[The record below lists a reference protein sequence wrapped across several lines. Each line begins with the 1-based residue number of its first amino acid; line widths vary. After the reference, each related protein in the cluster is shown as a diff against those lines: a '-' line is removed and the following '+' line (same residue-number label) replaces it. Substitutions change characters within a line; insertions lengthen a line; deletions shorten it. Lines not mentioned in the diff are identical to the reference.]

1 MDIIIRVQGP
11 RSADNDLGQRTT
23 SEVHRGCRA
32 TEAPVA
38 VESGSREPS
47 EASGGRGRVEAFF
60 RPRSVAV
67 VGASEKPGKVGRV
80 VLENIVRSGFPGQVY
95 PVNPNHASVLGLP
108 CYPSVADLPETP
120 DLAVIIV
127 PAPAVREILEKCGQR
142 GVRAAVIITAGFKE
156 AGREGY
162 RREIE
167 LRETALRHGIRVLG
181 PNCLGLADTFTPL
194 NATFATR
201 APLQGKVAFMSQSGA
216 LCTAVLGWSV
226 ENHLGFSRFISLGN
240 KMDVDESD
248 VLEDLEKDANTSVI
262 AAYLEGIQD
271 GERFLEVAARVGRSK
286 PVIVLKAGVTQAGAR
301 AVSSH
306 TGTLAGSEKAYNAAF
321 RRCGALRAETVED
334 LFMLCRGFS
343 SQPPPRGP
351 RVGVITNAG
360 GPGIIASDAL
370 ERSGLVLASLSE
382 ETATALRE
390 GLPEAASVY
399 NPVDVLGD
407 AGPER
412 YRLAVRA
419 VLPDPG
425 VDALLVILTP
435 QAMTEVEETARVVA
449 EEARGAE
456 KTIFAVFMGGEESAR
471 AEEILREAGIPNFR
485 FPEEAV
491 RTLRAMREYTDY
503 LHRPRRTLVR
513 FDVDRG
519 KVRETFDAVLAQGRK
534 ELVEV
539 EAREVLAAYGLPVAR
554 TRLATSLEECIRAAR
569 EIGYPV
575 VVKIASPLILHK
587 TEVGGVV
594 VDIRDTDAL
603 INAYEA
609 VTSAARKFVPA
620 TSIWGVLVQEMLPP
634 SRELIVGMS
643 RDAQFGPLLMIGL
656 GGIYVEVL
664 GDVSFRLAPVS
675 EEEAAEMLRELKS
688 YALLK
693 GARGEKAADIDA
705 VVESILRISQLVVDF
720 PEITEMDINPL
731 RVLEE
736 GKGCLAADARIVLK
750 E

>member
-1 MDIIIRVQGP
+1 MYNYLLAV
-11 RSADNDLGQRTT
+11 LGNR
-23 SEVHRGCRA
+23 R
-32 TEAPVA
+32 
-38 VESGSREPS
+38 RERNMKTPLH
-47 EASGGRGRVEAFF
+47 AFF
-60 RPRSVAV
+60 RPSGVAV
-67 VGASEKPGKVGRV
+67 IGASEKPGKVGRV
-80 VLENIVRSGFPGQVY
+80 VLENIIKSGFPGAVY
-95 PVNPNHASVLGLP
+95 PVNPNHESVFGLP
-108 CYPSVADLPETP
+108 CYPSVSRIPETP

-127 PAPAVREILEKCGQR
+127 PAPSVVEVLEECGNS
-142 GVRAAVIITAGFKE
+142 GIPAAVIISAGFKE
-156 AGREGY
+156 SGRDGY
-162 RREIE
+162 RRETE
-167 LRETALRHGIRVLG
+167 LRETARRHGIRVLG

-201 APLQGKVAFMSQSGA
+201 SPLPGNVAFMSQSGA
-216 LCTAVLGWSV
+216 LCTAVLGWSL

-248 VLEDLEKDANTSVI
+248 VLEELETDDNTSVI
-262 AAYLEGIQD
+262 AAYLEGVKD
-271 GERFLEVAARVGRSK
+271 GERFLETAARVGRSK
-286 PVIVLKAGVTQAGAR
+286 PVVVLKAGVTQAGAR

-351 RVGVITNAG
+351 KVGVITNAG

-370 ERSGLVLASLSE
+370 ERAGLSLASFTE
-382 ETATALRE
+382 ETAKALRH

-412 YRLAVRA
+412 YRLAVSR

-456 KTIFAVFMGGEESAR
+456 KTVFAVFMGGEESSR
-471 AEEILREAGIPNFR
+471 AEEILREAGVPNFQ

-491 RTLRAMREYTDY
+491 RTLKAMREYTEY
-503 LHRPRRTLVR
+503 LARPRRTLVR

-519 KVRETFDAVLAQGRK
+519 KVRETFDSVLAQGRK

-539 EAREVLAAYGLPVAR
+539 EAREVLASYGLPVAR
-554 TRLATSLEECIRAAR
+554 TRLATNLEECIRAAR

-575 VVKIASPLILHK
+575 VLKIASPLILHK
-587 TEVGGVV
+587 TDVGGVV
-594 VDIRDTDAL
+594 VGIRDTDEL
-603 INAYEA
+603 VNAYEA

-620 TSIWGVLVQEMLPP
+620 ASIWGVLVQEMLPP

-675 EEEAAEMLRELKS
+675 EEEALEMLRELKS
-688 YALLK
+688 YGLLK
-693 GARGEKAADIDA
+693 GTRGEKAADIEA
-705 VVESILRISQLVVDF
+705 VVESILRISQMVIDF
-720 PEITEMDINPL
+720 PEIAEMDINPL

>member
-1 MDIIIRVQGP
+1 MSD
-11 RSADNDLGQRTT
+11 
-23 SEVHRGCRA
+23 RA
-32 TEAPVA
+32 PLRNGDPGKDE
-38 VESGSREPS
+38 
-47 EASGGRGRVEAFF
+47 GGRLKAFF
-60 RPRSVAV
+60 RPRALTVI
-67 VGASEKPGKVGRV
+67 GASDKPGKVGRV
-80 VLENIVRSGFPGQVY
+80 VLENILSSGFAGKVY
-95 PVNPNHASVLGLP
+95 PVNPNRESVLGLP
-108 CYPSVADLPETP
+108 CYASVSDLPETP

-127 PAPAVREILEKCGQR
+127 PAPAVRQVVEECGSR
-142 GVRAAVIITAGFKE
+142 GVPAAVIITAGFKE

-162 RREIE
+162 RRELE
-167 LRETALRHGIRVLG
+167 LRETARRHGIRILG
-181 PNCLGLADTFTPL
+181 PNCLGLADTSTPL

-201 APLQGKVAFMSQSGA
+201 APLPGKVAFMSQSGA
-216 LCTAVLGWSV
+216 LCTAVLGWSL
-226 ENHLGFSRFISLGN
+226 ENRLGFSRFISLGN
-240 KMDVDESD
+240 KMDIDECD
-248 VLEDLEKDANTSVI
+248 VLEELEKDSNTSVI
-262 AAYLEGIQD
+262 AAYLEGIAD

-306 TGTLAGSEKAYNAAF
+306 TGTLAGSEKAYAAAF

-370 ERSGLVLASLSE
+370 ERSGLLLASLSDR
-382 ETATALRE
+382 TATALRE

-407 AGPER
+407 AGPDR
-412 YRLAVRA
+412 YRLAVSR

-449 EEARGAE
+449 EEARGSE
-456 KTIFAVFMGGEESAR
+456 KTVFAVFMGGEESSR
-471 AEEILREAGIPNFR
+471 AEDILREAGIPNFR

-491 RTLRAMREYTDY
+491 RTLRAMRDYTEY
-503 LHRPRRTLVR
+503 LARPRRTMVT
-513 FDVDRG
+513 FEADRG
-519 KVRETFDAVLAQGRK
+519 KVRQTFDSVLAQGRK

-539 EAREVLAAYGLPVAR
+539 EAREVLAAYGLAVAR
-554 TRLATSLEECIRAAR
+554 TRLATNLEECIRAAR

-575 VVKIASPLILHK
+575 VLKIASPLILHK

-594 VDIRDTDAL
+594 VGIRDTDEL
-603 INAYEA
+603 VNAYEA
-609 VTSAARKFVPA
+609 VTSAARKFVPPA
-620 TSIWGVLVQEMLPP
+620 SIWGVLVQEMLPP

-656 GGIYVEVL
+656 GGIYVEIL

-688 YALLK
+688 YALLR
-693 GARGEKAADIDA
+693 GTRGEKAADVDA

-720 PEITEMDINPL
+720 PEIAEMDVNPL

>member
-1 MDIIIRVQGP
+1 M
-11 RSADNDLGQRTT
+11 
-23 SEVHRGCRA
+23 
-32 TEAPVA
+32 
-38 VESGSREPS
+38 
-47 EASGGRGRVEAFF
+47 EAFF
-60 RPRSVAV
+60 RPRAVAV

-80 VLENIVRSGFPGQVY
+80 VLENILRSGFTGKVY
-95 PVNPNHASVLGLP
+95 PVNPNHEAVLGLP
-108 CYPSVADLPETP
+108 CYASVSDLPETP

-127 PAPAVREILEKCGQR
+127 PAPAVREVVEECGTR
-142 GVRAAVIITAGFKE
+142 GVAAAVIITAGFKE
-156 AGREGY
+156 SGREGY

-167 LRETALRHGIRVLG
+167 LRETARRHGIRVLG

-201 APLQGKVAFMSQSGA
+201 APLPGNVAFMSQSGA
-216 LCTAVLGWSV
+216 LCTAVLGWSE

-248 VLEDLEKDANTSVI
+248 VLEELERDTNTAVI
-262 AAYLEGIQD
+262 AAYLEGVKD

-370 ERSGLVLASLSE
+370 ERSGLALASLSE

-412 YRLAVRA
+412 YRLAVSR

-456 KTIFAVFMGGEESAR
+456 KTVFAVFMGGEESAR

-503 LHRPRRTLVR
+503 LARPRRTLVR

-519 KVRETFDAVLAQGRK
+519 KVRETFDSVLAQGRK

-539 EAREVLAAYGLPVAR
+539 EAREVLNAYGLPVAR
-554 TRLATSLEECIRAAR
+554 TRLATNLEECIRAAR

-587 TEVGGVV
+587 TDVGGVV
-594 VDIRDTDAL
+594 VGIRDTDEL
-603 INAYEA
+603 VNAYEA

-620 TSIWGVLVQEMLPP
+620 ASIWGVLVQEMLPP

-688 YALLK
+688 YGLLK

-705 VVESILRISQLVVDF
+705 VVESILRISQLVLDF
-720 PEITEMDINPL
+720 PEIAEMDINPL

>member
-1 MDIIIRVQGP
+1 M
-11 RSADNDLGQRTT
+11 
-23 SEVHRGCRA
+23 
-32 TEAPVA
+32 
-38 VESGSREPS
+38 
-47 EASGGRGRVEAFF
+47 EAFF
-60 RPRSVAV
+60 RPRTVAV
-67 VGASEKPGKVGRV
+67 VGASEKPDKVGRV
-80 VLENIVRSGFPGQVY
+80 VLENVLRSGFPGKVY
-95 PVNPNHASVLGLP
+95 PVNPNHQTVLGLP
-108 CYPSVADLPETP
+108 CYASVSELPETP

-127 PAPAVREILEKCGQR
+127 PAPSVREVLEECGAR
-142 GVRAAVIITAGFKE
+142 GVPAAVIITAGFKE
-156 AGREGY
+156 SGREGY
-162 RREIE
+162 RRETE
-167 LRETALRHGIRVLG
+167 LRETARRHNIRVLG
-181 PNCLGLADTFTPL
+181 PNCLGLADTSTPL

-201 APLQGKVAFMSQSGA
+201 APLPGNVAFMSQSGA
-216 LCTAVLGWSV
+216 LCTAVLGWSE

-240 KMDVDESD
+240 KMDIDESD
-248 VLEDLEKDANTSVI
+248 VLEELERDANTAVI

-271 GERFLEVAARVGRSK
+271 GERFLETAARVGKSK
-286 PVIVLKAGVTQAGAR
+286 PVIILKAGVTQAGAR

-306 TGTLAGSEKAYNAAF
+306 TGTLAGSEKAYSAAF

-343 SQPPPRGP
+343 TQPPPRGP

-382 ETATALRE
+382 ETAASLRS

-399 NPVDVLGD
+399 NPIDVLGD

-412 YRLAVRA
+412 YRLAVSQ

-435 QAMTEVEETARVVA
+435 QAMTEAEETARVVA

-456 KTIFAVFMGGEESAR
+456 KTVFAVFMGGEESTR
-471 AEEILREAGIPNFR
+471 AEEILREAGIPNFQ
-485 FPEEAV
+485 FPEVAV
-491 RTLRAMREYTDY
+491 RTLKAMREYTEY
-503 LHRPRRTLVR
+503 LARPHRTLVR

-519 KVRETFDAVLAQGRK
+519 KVRQTFDSVLAHGRK

-554 TRLATSLEECIRAAR
+554 TRLATNLEECIRAAR

-603 INAYEA
+603 VNAYEA
-609 VTSAARKFVPA
+609 VTSAARKFVPEA
-620 TSIWGVLVQEMLPP
+620 SIWGVLVQEMLPP

-675 EEEAAEMLRELKS
+675 EEEAMEMLRELKS
-688 YALLK
+688 YGLLK

-705 VVESILRISQLVVDF
+705 VVESILRISQLVMDF
-720 PEITEMDINPL
+720 PEIAEMDINPL

>member
-1 MDIIIRVQGP
+1 M
-11 RSADNDLGQRTT
+11 
-23 SEVHRGCRA
+23 
-32 TEAPVA
+32 
-38 VESGSREPS
+38 
-47 EASGGRGRVEAFF
+47 EAFF

-80 VLENIVRSGFPGQVY
+80 VLENILRSGFPGRVY
-95 PVNPNHASVLGLP
+95 PVNPNHDTVLDLTCYASV
-108 CYPSVADLPETP
+108 SDLPEAP

-127 PAPAVREILEKCGQR
+127 PAPLVR
-142 GVRAAVIITAGFKE
+142 GVLEECGTRGVPAAVIITAGFKE
-156 AGREGY
+156 SGREGY

-167 LRETALRHGIRVLG
+167 LRETARRYGIRVLG
-181 PNCLGLADTFTPL
+181 PNCLGLADTSTPL

-201 APLQGKVAFMSQSGA
+201 APLPGNVAFMSQSGA
-216 LCTAVLGWSV
+216 LCTAVLGWSE

-248 VLEDLEKDANTSVI
+248 VLEELEKDANTSVI
-262 AAYLEGIQD
+262 AAYLEGVQD
-271 GERFLEVAARVGRSK
+271 GERFLEAAARVGRSK

-343 SQPPPRGP
+343 TQPPPRGP

-382 ETATALRE
+382 ETTAALRS

-412 YRLAVRA
+412 YRLAVSR

-435 QAMTEVEETARVVA
+435 QAMTEVEETARAVA
-449 EEARGAE
+449 EESRGAE
-456 KTIFAVFMGGEESAR
+456 KTVFTVFMGGAESAC
-471 AEEILREAGIPNFR
+471 AEEILREAGIPNFQ

-491 RTLRAMREYTDY
+491 RTLRAMREYTEY
-503 LHRPRRTLVR
+503 LSRPHRTIVR
-513 FDVDRG
+513 FDVERG
-519 KVRETFDAVLAQGRK
+519 KVRETFDSVLAQGRK

-554 TRLATSLEECIRAAR
+554 TLLATNLEECIRAAR

-594 VDIRDTDAL
+594 VGIRDTDEL

-609 VTSAARKFVPA
+609 VTSAARKFVPE

-675 EEEAAEMLRELKS
+675 EEEALEMLRELKS
-688 YALLK
+688 YGLLK
-693 GARGEKAADIDA
+693 GARGERAADIDA
-705 VVESILRISQLVVDF
+705 VVESILRISQLVTDF
-720 PEITEMDINPL
+720 PEIAEMDINPL